1 MQNYTEAAKKI
12 LDKQREKGLKKY
24 GIPAEAAELSPL
36 QWINHAQE
44 EAADM
49 MIYLESLKDIFFQ
62 PDVER
67 WASFKLHE
75 IKMIE
80 LSVLREARENIEAI
94 MNAPSTPDVF
104 KFGMLRAIHELSD
117 MIEETEL

>member
-1 MQNYTEAAKKI
+1 MRNYTEAVKKI
-12 LDKQREKGLKKY
+12 LDKQREKGLNKY
-24 GIPAEAAELSPL
+24 GVPAEAAELSPL

-49 MIYLESLKDIFFQ
+49 MIYLESLKNIFIKPDI
-62 PDVER
+62 ER
-67 WASFKLHE
+67 WAYYKSNE
-75 IKMIE
+75 VRMIE

-117 MIEETEL
+117 MIEDTQL